1 VDADE
6 IDLDPLVQALLRVD
20 LSHHAFDAVHLH
32 GLMNHHAPEDL
43 RDDVVSLDQMV
54 CVAHRPMDGAHQIE
68 LDALLALNS
77 ARDVKGGMG
86 AYLYLPSLLSPSLFS
101 IIIFFTINSREIKK
115 GRSLKR
121 PFL

>member
-1 VDADE
+1 
-6 IDLDPLVQALLRVD
+6 LVQALLRVD

-54 CVAHRPMDGAHQIE
+54 CVKE
-68 LDALLALNS
+68 
-77 ARDVKGGMG
+77 GGMG

-101 IIIFFTINSREIKK
+101 IIFFKINSRDKEK
-115 GRSLKR
+115 
-121 PFL
+121 